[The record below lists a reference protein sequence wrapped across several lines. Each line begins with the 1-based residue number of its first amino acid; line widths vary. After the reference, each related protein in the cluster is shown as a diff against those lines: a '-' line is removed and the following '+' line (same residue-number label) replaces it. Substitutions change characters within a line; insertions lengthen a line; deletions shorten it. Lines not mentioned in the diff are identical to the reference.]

1 MSDLMG
7 KIGALLMKAES
18 TDSEHERDA
27 LMSKAQE
34 LATLAAIDLEVARNK
49 QKDKHKREQVTS
61 KHISLFGWDDRSRT
75 KPFFVQLMVSIG
87 HANDVRFTIAHNS
100 TYVNAYGFP
109 SDIEVTEALYN
120 SLSVQM
126 VDAAERYLKT
136 KAYRKD
142 TIEYETYGRW
152 GTEYESKPMD
162 GRTARRSF
170 YTAFRGEI
178 TERLLNARR
187 ETAESVEV
195 VNDDGSTTSGALVLA
210 SKTDEVDAYYRDNNN
225 ARGSYR
231 GSGSEWRGS
240 GTQSAGRAAGSRAN
254 LGSRGSVG
262 SRAGSLTG

>member
-34 LATLAAIDLEVARNK
+34 LATIASIDLEVARNK

-61 KHISLFGWDDRSRT
+61 KHITLFEWGDRSRT
-75 KPFFVQLMVSIG
+75 KPFFVQLMTCIG

-100 TYVNAYGFP
+100 MYVNAYGFP

-136 KAYRKD
+136 KEYRND
-142 TIEYETYGRW
+142 TIQYETYSYW
-152 GTEYESKPMD
+152 GPKYEEKPMD

-170 YTAFRGEI
+170 YTAFRSEV
-178 TERLLNARR
+178 TSRLMQARKD
-187 ETAESVEV
+187 AADSVEV
-195 VNDDGSTTSGALVLA
+195 TDDDGSVTSGALVLA
-210 SKTDEVDAYYRDNNN
+210 SKSEEVDNYYRENNN
-225 ARGSYR
+225 ARGTYR
-231 GSGSEWRGS
+231 GSGYESRGR
-240 GTQSAGRAAGSRAN
+240 GTQNAGRTAGSRAS
-254 LGSRGSVG
+254 LGGGASIGGNRG
-262 SRAGSLTG
+262 AINA